1 MFIFVLLC
9 ILKAWY
15 IRGRQQIIM
24 LIQDLSSS
32 RWGFAD
38 TNHRQQRK
46 ENLSSSFSS
55 PRDFDCGDDY
65 EDEDS
70 VCNDVLVYYDGNV
83 LIVVTTMTVIVVT

>member
-9 ILKAWY
+9 ILRAWY

-46 ENLSSSFSS
+46 DNLSSSIF
-55 PRDFDCGDDY
+55 PPGDCDCGDDY
-65 EDEDS
+65 KDEAS
-70 VCNDVLVYYDGNV
+70 VCNDVSV
-83 LIVVTTMTVIVVT
+83 